1 MADKLRPKYHFSI
14 SGNGNPG
21 DSNGAFWDGHR
32 YHLMYLVKRDDGYRW
47 GHVSS
52 MDMVDWEGHPDAI
65 GPGEAEPGGC
75 FSGGGF
81 IDGDDTAYLTYWM
94 LWGPRGLGIAK
105 SHAPFDQ
112 WEKLVALLKGVAA
125 SSATERTQ
133 YAINRVVPKDGR
145 AQLVDRASNNLAV
158 EGGTTTVVMP
168 DMVPGKVRDFMLRVT
183 ATGENDLVFTGAEAF
198 EGEEGSLEP
207 PGDGETV
214 VYFFTE
220 TSADVLLVARKA
232 VERIET

>member
-1 MADKLRPKYHFSI
+1 MRI
-14 SGNGNPG
+14 
-21 DSNGAFWDGHR
+21 
-32 YHLMYLVKRDDGYRW
+32 V
-47 GHVSS
+47 
-52 MDMVDWEGHPDAI
+52 I
-65 GPGEAEPGGC
+65 
-75 FSGGGF
+75 
-81 IDGDDTAYLTYWM
+81 
-94 LWGPRGLGIAK
+94 
-105 SHAPFDQ
+105 FDQ

-158 EGGTTTVVMP
+158 EGGATTVVMP
-168 DMVPGKVRDFMLRVT
+168 DMVPGKARDFMLRVT
-183 ATGENDLVFTGAEAF
+183 ASGENELLFTGAEAF
-198 EGEEGSLEP
+198 EGEEGALEP

-220 TSADVLLVARKA
+220 TSSDVLLVARKV